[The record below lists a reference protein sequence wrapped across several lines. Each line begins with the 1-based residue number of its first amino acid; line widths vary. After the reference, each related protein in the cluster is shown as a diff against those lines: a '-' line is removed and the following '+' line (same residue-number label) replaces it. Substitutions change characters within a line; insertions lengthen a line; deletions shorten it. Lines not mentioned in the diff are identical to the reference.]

1 MIFMDSW
8 SDTYSMKVLIL
19 GAGAVGLCLAARLS
33 PHCEVH
39 AVCRKRHA
47 DAIAQRGFVMTGLWG
62 EGTYRFP
69 ASEDVP
75 EGEHFDYIFITAKSL
90 ATRSI
95 CEQFAGVIQGTDTVS
110 LQNGLG
116 NEEIIAEYTDRVI
129 GGTIITGFEWKGDAG
144 VHVSVVGGPM
154 KLGRFPDGADPA
166 VDALVDLV
174 RRSGIPVEASSH
186 IRGDLWAKT
195 LYNSALNPLG
205 ALMNV
210 PYGKLL
216 DPTVWGVIENVIRE
230 AYAVMAAESVHVPWP
245 TADDYLAFLRDVQ
258 IPSTAGHH
266 ASMLQDILHGN
277 ATEIDFMNGAIAAR
291 AEKHGLSA
299 PYNDCITRLV
309 HFRETLREP

>member
-1 MIFMDSW
+1 
-8 SDTYSMKVLIL
+8 MKVLIL

-33 PHCEVH
+33 DHCDVH

-47 DAIAQRGFVMTGLWG
+47 DAIAERGFVMTGLWG

-69 ASEDVP
+69 ASEGVP
-75 EGEHFDYIFITAKSL
+75 EGERFDYIFITSKSL
-90 ATRSI
+90 ATQSI
-95 CEQFAGVIQGTDTVS
+95 CEQFADVIRGTETVS

-116 NEEIIAEYTDRVI
+116 NEEIIADYTDRVI

-144 VHVSVVGGPM
+144 VHVSVIGGPM

-174 RRSGIPVEASSH
+174 ARSGIPVEASSH
-186 IRGDLWAKT
+186 IRGELWAKT

-230 AYAVMAAESVHVPWP
+230 AYGVMAAEGVRVPWP
-245 TADDYLAFLRDVQ
+245 TAGDYLASLHDVQ
-258 IPSTAGHH
+258 MPITAGDNCL
-266 ASMLQDILHGN
+266 MLQDLMHGN

-291 AEKHGLSA
+291 AEKHGLEA

-309 HFRETLREP
+309 HFRETLSEP

>member
-1 MIFMDSW
+1 
-8 SDTYSMKVLIL
+8 MKVLIL

-33 PHCEVH
+33 AHCEVH

-47 DAIAQRGFVMTGLWG
+47 DAIAERGFAMTGLWG

-69 ASEDVP
+69 ASEEVP
-75 EGEHFDYIFITAKSL
+75 GGERFDYIFITAKSL

-95 CEQFAGVIQGTDTVS
+95 CEQFADVIRGTETVS

-116 NEEIIAEYTDRVI
+116 NEEIVADYTDRVI
-129 GGTIITGFEWKGDAG
+129 GGTIITGFEWKDDAG

-174 RRSGIPVEASSH
+174 ARSGIPVEGSGH
-186 IRGDLWAKT
+186 IRGELWAKT

-210 PYGKLL
+210 PYGRLL
-216 DPTVWGVIENVIRE
+216 DPAAWGVVEKIIEE
-230 AYAVMAAESVHVPWP
+230 AYGVMAEEQARIPWP
-245 TADDYLAFLRDVQ
+245 TAEAYLAYLHDVQ
-258 IPSTAGHH
+258 IPNTAGHH
-266 ASMLQDILHGN
+266 ASMLQDLMHGH

-291 AEKHGLSA
+291 AQKYGLAA
-299 PYNDCITRLV
+299 PYNDCITHLV
-309 HFRETLREP
+309 HFRETLPEP